1 MKIKKTYKSI
11 LRKDEY
17 VYDVFGIYWD
27 NQKTYFAYLD
37 PNDDYAIH
45 IYCSNEVEVI
55 DPNINF
61 RSVFNYGTMSGIFHW
76 SLIERELWSSIID
89 NIGDARKDFL
99 SIIRQE
105 NLIDY

>member
-27 NQKTYFAYLD
+27 SGKTYFAYLD
-37 PNDDYAIH
+37 PDDDYAIH

-55 DPNINF
+55 DPNIRF
-61 RSVFNYGTMSGIFHW
+61 RTIFNYGVMPGIFHW
-76 SLIERELWSSIID
+76 SLIERELWSSVID
-89 NIGDARKDFL
+89 NLGDARKDFL